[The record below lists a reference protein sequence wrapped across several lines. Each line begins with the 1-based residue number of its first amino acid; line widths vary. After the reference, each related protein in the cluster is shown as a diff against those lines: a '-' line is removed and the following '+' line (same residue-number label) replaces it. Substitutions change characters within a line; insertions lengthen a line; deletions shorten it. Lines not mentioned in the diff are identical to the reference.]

1 MVELNLKVSIF
12 YFPEAIFHFHNSH
25 LIATPDHLRS
35 LSPSPLLS
43 PPLPSPP
50 LHTALSMPIPCI
62 RGPDDHPMECVI
74 VPANIIP
81 YLNFNVTEVVELVNQ
96 THFFPENNPFLREFE
111 KFLEDNATSCDQ
123 LTLYNLPHYYYV
135 K

>member
-1 MVELNLKVSIF
+1 
-12 YFPEAIFHFHNSH
+12 
-25 LIATPDHLRS
+25 
-35 LSPSPLLS
+35 
-43 PPLPSPP
+43 
-50 LHTALSMPIPCI
+50 
-62 RGPDDHPMECVI
+62 MECVI

-81 YLNFNVTEVVELVNQ
+81 YLNVNVTEVVELINK
-96 THFFPENNPFLREFE
+96 THFFPENSPFLREFE